1 MNEHPTPESIYSQYV
16 DKKIG
21 TKRALKLFESIINK
35 SDDEEIRVA
44 TLDYLGKL
52 TIDDELAFSI
62 IENCLIS
69 DESPVVKY
77 GAAKTLIHY
86 FPKRELKPLQ
96 WAIQNENSIYFLKN
110 LIDLLETE
118 DYLQFEHIRNRIYK
132 KITTK
137 YNLNSFDSK
146 LILDIEYLDFM
157 KFRADFNNFLE
168 KFELSDADKQ
178 TLIKENTEI
187 GNKGLGR
194 VKKAEKGFI
203 ISLIL
208 SDLNE
213 IPSSICNLRNLQ
225 ELEISNCK
233 LEKYPDT
240 CPNLLSLKKLVFSN
254 NQLDNLPSWVVEFA
268 NKNKPTKF

>member
-1 MNEHPTPESIYSQYV
+1 MNKHPTPESIYSQYV

-52 TIDDELAFSI
+52 TVDDELAFSI

-69 DESPVVKY
+69 DESPVVKF
-77 GAAKTLIHY
+77 GAAKTLIHN
-86 FPKRELKPLQ
+86 FSKRELKPLQ
-96 WAIQNENSIYFLKN
+96 WAVQNENSIYFLKN

-118 DYLQFEHIRNRIYK
+118 DYFQFEHIRKRIYK

-146 LILDIEYLDFM
+146 FILDIEFLDFM

-168 KFELSDADKQ
+168 KFELSDVDKQ
-178 TLIKENTEI
+178 TLLKENTEI

-194 VKKAEKGFI
+194 VRKAEKGFI

-225 ELEISNCK
+225 DLEISNCK
-233 LEKYPDT
+233 IEKYPEE
-240 CPNLLSLKKLVFSN
+240 CPNLMSLKRIKFKN
-254 NQLDNLPSWVVEFA
+254 NTVDKVPSWV
-268 NKNKPTKF
+268 KLK